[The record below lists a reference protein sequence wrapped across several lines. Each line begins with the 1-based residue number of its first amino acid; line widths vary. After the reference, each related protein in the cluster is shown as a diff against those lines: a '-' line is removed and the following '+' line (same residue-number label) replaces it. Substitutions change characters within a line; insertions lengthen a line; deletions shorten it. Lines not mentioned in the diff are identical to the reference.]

1 MLKTNHKYIIT
12 TETCVI
18 FPYFNECG
26 RLLSMILEGDQILIV
41 NSTPTEIVDFN
52 LRRAGS
58 SLKGAIEG
66 ANEILG
72 SSTYSPVAISKK
84 HGIYMTPTCSP
95 KDQECTWVAIEHVK
109 EYVKNDD
116 GQVSVTLNNGSR
128 VDLPISCNIFEN
140 RYLRTCKLQ
149 YRIEMNTDQAMK
161 VREKYTQSY
170 VIKKNGKGLNYSEE

>member
-1 MLKTNHKYIIT
+1 MKTKHKYIIT
-12 TETCVI
+12 TETCLI

-41 NSTPTEIVDFN
+41 NETPTEIVDFN

-72 SSTYSPVAISKK
+72 SRTYSPVVISKK

-95 KDQECTWVAIEHVK
+95 KDPECTWVAIEHVK
-109 EYVKNDD
+109 EYVENEV

-128 VDLPISCNIFEN
+128 VDLPISYNIFEN

-149 YRIEMNTDQAMK
+149 YRIEMNTEQAMK

-170 VIKKNGKGLNYSEE
+170 IIKRNGKGLNYSEE